1 MPRGTPT
8 LAAKIANQLADFY
21 IDWQR
26 KAKLE
31 QAKDA
36 TAWLS
41 TQIEVLRKKAAE
53 EAAAEQFRSSQG
65 LLEGKLRA
73 LEREAEARRDLLE
86 SYLAHYRDASAR
98 HDIVAPPQATIVSRA
113 HASVLPSFP
122 KRGPIT
128 LIVTLA
134 TILLALAYVL
144 ARELIGAPA
153 GTRDP
158 FRAEPARAE
167 EPRLKPRAASSA
179 APAEA
184 GPSAGEPLAAAFLLD
199 RLRRG
204 EILGVGEQAEKANG
218 ATLPKPA
225 QTSLL
230 RANDLRHY
238 LNQRIAASPSEAA
251 NDSIKNDAAP
261 SPKPGQEK
269 AGPVVKSLD
278 AVLTQILAASKSGTP
293 RAVLVAGASANVDA
307 TGEVIHIART
317 LVAQR
322 EQVVLI
328 DVTRGASAVSGPL
341 GLPRAP
347 GFTDL
352 AAGRTRF
359 EEIVKI
365 DDETPLQVIAAGNPK
380 ATAKGDETERF
391 TQLFEA
397 LTQVYDCVV
406 LHADRDTVRKL
417 TPALEFELSLV
428 VAVLPAGSSG
438 KSARE
443 DLADF
448 SALGCPVV
456 AYQQSGKEPP
466 SGLLALAAI

>member
-1 MPRGTPT
+1 
-8 LAAKIANQLADFY
+8 
-21 IDWQR
+21 
-26 KAKLE
+26 
-31 QAKDA
+31 
-36 TAWLS
+36 
-41 TQIEVLRKKAAE
+41 
-53 EAAAEQFRSSQG
+53 
-65 LLEGKLRA
+65 
-73 LEREAEARRDLLE
+73 
-86 SYLAHYRDASAR
+86 
-98 HDIVAPPQATIVSRA
+98 
-113 HASVLPSFP
+113 
-122 KRGPIT
+122 
-128 LIVTLA
+128 
-134 TILLALAYVL
+134 VL

-167 EPRLKPRAASSA
+167 EPPLKPRAASSA

-204 EILGVGEQAEKANG
+204 EILGVGEQAEKAGG
-218 ATLPKPA
+218 ATLPKTA
-225 QTSLL
+225 RTSPL
-230 RANDLRHY
+230 RSNDLRHY

-251 NDSIKNDAAP
+251 NDSIKNGAAP

-269 AGPVVKSLD
+269 AGPVVTSLD

-293 RAVLVAGASANVDA
+293 RAVLVSGTSANVEA

-322 EQVVLI
+322 EQVVL

-417 TPALEFELSLV
+417 TPALEFELSMV

>member
-1 MPRGTPT
+1 
-8 LAAKIANQLADFY
+8 
-21 IDWQR
+21 
-26 KAKLE
+26 
-31 QAKDA
+31 
-36 TAWLS
+36 
-41 TQIEVLRKKAAE
+41 V
-53 EAAAEQFRSSQG
+53 
-65 LLEGKLRA
+65 
-73 LEREAEARRDLLE
+73 
-86 SYLAHYRDASAR
+86 
-98 HDIVAPPQATIVSRA
+98 
-113 HASVLPSFP
+113 
-122 KRGPIT
+122 
-128 LIVTLA
+128 VT
-134 TILLALAYVL
+134 
-144 ARELIGAPA
+144 
-153 GTRDP
+153 
-158 FRAEPARAE
+158 
-167 EPRLKPRAASSA
+167 
-179 APAEA
+179 
-184 GPSAGEPLAAAFLLD
+184 
-199 RLRRG
+199 
-204 EILGVGEQAEKANG
+204 
-218 ATLPKPA
+218 
-225 QTSLL
+225 
-230 RANDLRHY
+230 
-238 LNQRIAASPSEAA
+238 
-251 NDSIKNDAAP
+251 
-261 SPKPGQEK
+261 
-269 AGPVVKSLD
+269 SLD

-293 RAVLVAGASANVDA
+293 RAVLVSGTSANVEA

-328 DVTRGASAVSGPL
+328 DVTREASAVSGPL

-352 AAGRTRF
+352 AAGRTSF

-365 DDETPLQVIAAGNPK
+365 DDDTSLQVIAAGNPK

-417 TPALEFELSLV
+417 TPALEFELSMV

>member
-1 MPRGTPT
+1 
-8 LAAKIANQLADFY
+8 
-21 IDWQR
+21 
-26 KAKLE
+26 
-31 QAKDA
+31 
-36 TAWLS
+36 
-41 TQIEVLRKKAAE
+41 
-53 EAAAEQFRSSQG
+53 
-65 LLEGKLRA
+65 
-73 LEREAEARRDLLE
+73 
-86 SYLAHYRDASAR
+86 
-98 HDIVAPPQATIVSRA
+98 
-113 HASVLPSFP
+113 
-122 KRGPIT
+122 
-128 LIVTLA
+128 
-134 TILLALAYVL
+134 
-144 ARELIGAPA
+144 
-153 GTRDP
+153 
-158 FRAEPARAE
+158 
-167 EPRLKPRAASSA
+167 
-179 APAEA
+179 
-184 GPSAGEPLAAAFLLD
+184 LAAAFLLD

-328 DVTRGASAVSGPL
+328 
-341 GLPRAP
+341 
-347 GFTDL
+347 
-352 AAGRTRF
+352 
-359 EEIVKI
+359 
-365 DDETPLQVIAAGNPK
+365 QVIAAGNPK